1 MVEIK
6 GDMLEGGGQLLRIST
21 AISAIMKNPLTITN
35 IRANRT
41 PPGLRAQHLNA
52 VKAIGRLTS
61 AEIEG
66 LTIGSNQIKFTPKI
80 SVGGNLTIDI
90 QTAGSTSLVLQALM
104 PVMAFSPEPVSL
116 ELSGGTNNSKAP
128 AIDYVQNVVM
138 PIINKMGYQGS
149 VDLLKRGFYPRGM
162 GRIIASCNP
171 IEKLK
176 PIILTEM
183 GTPVKLWGLA
193 YSCRLPSHISER
205 MAKSAQKLLA
215 QEGYDATII
224 TESLKERDNKCSI
237 DPGCGIILFSSL
249 SSGGILGSDALGK
262 LGKPAEKVGEEAA
275 SQMLHSLEQSA
286 PIDRFLSDQ
295 LIIYAALADDK
306 SEIKVTE
313 LTLHTLTCIELC
325 KQLLGTTF
333 EIHGRIGE
341 PSHII
346 CNGIG
351 VCNKNIF

>member
-21 AISAIMKNPLTITN
+21 AISAIIKNPLMITN

-66 LTIGSNQIKFTPKI
+66 LTIGSKQIKFTPKV

-90 QTAGSTSLVLQALM
+90 ETAGSTSLVLQALM

-138 PIINKMGYQGS
+138 PIISRMGYQGS
-149 VDLLKRGFYPRGM
+149 IDLLKRGFYPRGM

-176 PIILTEM
+176 PLILTKM

-215 QEGYDATII
+215 QEGYDATIV
-224 TESLKERDNKCSI
+224 TESLKERDIKCSI

-275 SQMLHSLEQSA
+275 SQMLHNLEQSA

-306 SEIKVTE
+306 SELKVTE

-333 EIHGRIGE
+333 EIHGQIGE
-341 PSHII
+341 PAHII